1 MLGTGTGCL
10 FFCREQALFFCTIA
24 VPKLHIRCTSL
35 SNSTV
40 IAMLYFSLRI
50 LFFSS
55 GKTVGEKSVFNNFNA
70 LMGLSCYLL
79 PWSFAMYPATFQC
92 PHGLEL
98 LLHCE
103 IPWFMKMIVSMPSRA
118 WVVTRGFLEIQTLL
132 CRFNALTGL
141 SCYWTWSHPELWAGC
156 FNALTGLSCYQVK
169 CMFLIKQK
177 CFNALTG
184 LSCYQLFGCTRISLC
199 RFNALTGLSCYSK
212 NVQYF
217 KFFMI
222 LFMHTCYL

>member
-40 IAMLYFSLRI
+40 IAMLYFLLRI

-70 LMGLSCYLL
+70 LMGLSCYT
-79 PWSFAMYPATFQC
+79 WFFGNSNAIMSFQC

-98 LLHCE
+98 LLIVE
-103 IPWFMKMIVSMPSRA
+103 VKGTARIDVSMPSRA
-118 WVVTRGFLEIQTLL
+118 WVVTVKHSDLEGENMFQCPHGLELL
-132 CRFNALTGL
+132 RTNFSNHYNSFSGFNALMGL
-141 SCYWTWSHPELWAGC
+141 SCY
-156 FNALTGLSCYQVK
+156 
-169 CMFLIKQK
+169 
-177 CFNALTG
+177 
-184 LSCYQLFGCTRISLC
+184 TRHH
-199 RFNALTGLSCYSK
+199 G
-212 NVQYF
+212 Q
-217 KFFMI
+217 
-222 LFMHTCYL
+222 